1 MENLPLILV
10 VEDDADM
17 RELIVSYLAKSRLH
31 SQCAGDGEQM
41 AAALAERLPDLIL
54 LDIMLP
60 GADGMVL
67 CQQLR
72 ANPATAQI
80 PIIMLTA
87 RDSVLN
93 RVVGLELGA
102 DDYLNKPFEPMEL
115 LARIRAVLRRARPQA
130 PPLPGMPEPPA
141 PMLLRFGSFSL
152 DLSQRHLLSPSNV
165 LISLASSDFRILEH
179 LLRHPH
185 QAVSRDQ
192 LMDLAFGRERA
203 ASDRAVDVCISRL
216 RGHIELDSRKPQIIR
231 TVRHEGYMLV
241 PPPVHGD

>member
-17 RELIVSYLAKSRLH
+17 RELIVSYLVKSRL
-31 SQCAGDGEQM
+31 QTRGAADGLEM
-41 AAALAERLPDLIL
+41 AAALEHGLPDLIL

-72 ANPATAQI
+72 ANPATAQV

-102 DDYLNKPFEPMEL
+102 DDYLSKPFEPMEL
-115 LARIRAVLRRARPQA
+115 LARIRAVLRRVRPHA
-130 PPLPGMPEPPA
+130 PPLPGMPEPQA
-141 PMLLRFGSFSL
+141 PLLLRFGRFSL
-152 DLSQRHLLSPSNV
+152 DLSLRHLVSPSNV
-165 LISLASSDFRILEH
+165 LISLASSDYRILEH

-185 QAVSRDQ
+185 RAVSRDQ
-192 LMDLAFGRERA
+192 LMDLAFGRERS

-216 RGHIELDSRKPQIIR
+216 RGHIEVDSRKPLIIR

>member
-1 MENLPLILV
+1 
-10 VEDDADM
+10 
-17 RELIVSYLAKSRLH
+17 
-31 SQCAGDGEQM
+31 
-41 AAALAERLPDLIL
+41 
-54 LDIMLP
+54 
-60 GADGMVL
+60 MVL

-72 ANPATAQI
+72 ANPATAHI

-115 LARIRAVLRRARPQA
+115 LARIRAVLRRVRPQA
-130 PPLPGMPEPPA
+130 QPMPGMPEPPA
-141 PMLLRFGSFSL
+141 PMLLRFGSFTL
-152 DLSQRHLLSPSNV
+152 DLAQRHLLSPSNV

-192 LMDLAFGRERA
+192 L
-203 ASDRAVDVCISRL
+203 
-216 RGHIELDSRKPQIIR
+216 
-231 TVRHEGYMLV
+231 
-241 PPPVHGD
+241 